1 MHSLDAANCY
11 RQSSM
16 LCVLVTPVSTAKM
29 IETHVSRFRNR
40 VVVGSKEPC
49 IRWGCSAQGIILQIQ
64 WINLCS
70 GSDVLLSLLWQLVK
84 MWIRIDSYA
93 TVNVNAE
100 LFQVMKLENVRGVSG
115 LFVFTVER

>member
-1 MHSLDAANCY
+1 
-11 RQSSM
+11 
-16 LCVLVTPVSTAKM
+16 
-29 IETHVSRFRNR
+29 
-40 VVVGSKEPC
+40 
-49 IRWGCSAQGIILQIQ
+49 LQKQ

-100 LFQVMKLENVRGVSG
+100 LFGVMKLENVHGVSG